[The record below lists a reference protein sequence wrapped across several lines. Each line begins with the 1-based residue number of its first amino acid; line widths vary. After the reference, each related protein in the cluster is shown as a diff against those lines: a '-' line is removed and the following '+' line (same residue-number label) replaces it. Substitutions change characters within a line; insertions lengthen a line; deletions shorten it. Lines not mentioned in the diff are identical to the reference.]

1 MTPEQLERLKARR
14 DEIITV
20 AMGRCWHISTD
31 GYYCDKCGAY
41 ILDEDSINF
50 TPRPDYSTPE
60 GWFKLY
66 NWLTKE
72 KPEWWEDFYWWSWR
86 YWIKLYNIEH
96 INSENHNFTV
106 YLISNLSDLF
116 VQWLAETET
125 GWHEERSYFY
135 TPLGKL
141 MKEMLDE
148 NKSIK

>member
-1 MTPEQLERLKARR
+1 MQGGKMTPEQLERLKERR
-14 DEIITV
+14 NEIITV

-41 ILDEDSINF
+41 ILDEDSVHTIPN
-50 TPRPDYSTPE
+50 PDYSTPE

-66 NWLTKE
+66 HWLTKE
-72 KPEWWEDFYWWSWR
+72 KPEWW
-86 YWIKLYNIEH
+86 IK
-96 INSENHNFTV
+96 FTDYYYADNTTLLNKWGDDV
-106 YLISNLSDLF
+106 KIFIGNLPDLF

-141 MKEMLDE
+141 MKEVFE
-148 NKSIK
+148 C